1 MSAIHPARRGE
12 EDQRHRSANVF
23 GFVELPRGWRS
34 ADYPTAGPSPTTVTF
49 AFARDELPAL
59 LVTFVPSFSMP
70 VPSGSP
76 GDAKGEGPRFE
87 NACNCTGRHSIRA
100 VFGSS
105 GALAS
110 ASLLAWDGAVAENVT
125 VASLAFTVSNA
136 DRRVRFDSS
145 ATASRSAMMPF
156 QLAGIMRTRVVSFR
170 AERLNVGEA
179 TSREADASD
188 RPAHPGG
195 CHFQA
200 GDRAVH
206 AVDIEEGASLIT
218 RLSIA
223 GLSNRPRVEASGMV
237 PGPRML
243 SAIRSTNMRS
253 TR

>member
-34 ADYPTAGPSPTTVTF
+34 ADYSTACPSQTTVTF

-76 GDAKGEGPRFE
+76 EDAQGEAPRFE
-87 NACNCTGRHSIRA
+87 NACNSTGRHSIRA

-105 GALAS
+105 GALVS
-110 ASLLAWDGAVAENVT
+110 ASVLAWDGAVAENVT
-125 VASLAFTVSNA
+125 VVSLAFTVSNA
-136 DRRVRFDSS
+136 DSRVRVDSS
-145 ATASRSAMMPF
+145 ATASRSAMIPF
-156 QLAGIMRTRVVSFR
+156 QLVRIMRTRVVSFG
-170 AERLNVGEA
+170 AERLSVGEP
-179 TSREADASD
+179 TSSETDASD

-195 CHFQA
+195 CHLQA
-200 GDRAVH
+200 DDRAAH
-206 AVDIEEGASLIT
+206 AVDVEEGASLST

-223 GLSNRPRVEASGMV
+223 GLSNRPRVEASGKV
-237 PGPRML
+237 PGPGML